1 MSDQLMPQHT
11 SRRYHLGFLLGLLLF
26 SWLSAGMT
34 VGGVGRASRM
44 LGLEAKLKGG
54 KSLSKERF
62 WGS

>member
-1 MSDQLMPQHT
+1 M
-11 SRRYHLGFLLGLLLF
+11 
-26 SWLSAGMT
+26 A

-54 KSLSKERF
+54 KNLSKERF